1 MLRTHILP
9 TFKGK
14 VCTKLSRQEKG
25 GTLWAVC
32 GWEERIV
39 VENCSWWECKAT
51 PAAPHIH
58 GWSLACFQDKKLQ
71 QTRPCPKDFFHTLF
85 LGHDSCNRQPLDFL
99 GNIYN
104 MMIVCSRPLHHL
116 EGVGESHPTR
126 SHLTSFASLEN
137 HNEIHFGSN
146 CGCGHSAGQCLLFAL
161 RASFVHTH
169 QHWEAEVLW

>member
-1 MLRTHILP
+1 MLMVRVQSNSCSSPHPWLEP
-9 TFKGK
+9 GL
-14 VCTKLSRQEKG
+14 LSRQKTPTDQ
-25 GTLWAVC
+25 TL
-32 GWEERIV
+32 
-39 VENCSWWECKAT
+39 S
-51 PAAPHIH
+51 
-58 GWSLACFQDKKLQ
+58 
-71 QTRPCPKDFFHTLF
+71 KDFFHTLF

-146 CGCGHSAGQCLLFAL
+146 CGCGHGAGQCLLFAL
-161 RASFVHTH
+161 RASFVYTH
-169 QHWEAEVLW
+169 QH